1 MSAPHS
7 AALRRFVRNPTAL
20 GGLLFL
26 TMITVLALL
35 APWLYPGDPLAME
48 ADALLWPGQDWHYP
62 LGTDVLGRD
71 VMAGVVHGGR
81 VSLLVGL
88 LASLFGVSLGLG
100 IGALAGYR
108 GGRVDYALQRLI
120 EIFQTM
126 PSFVLLVALVAI
138 AQPSVPTLVLAIGT
152 ISWPTVARL
161 VRAEVRSIR
170 QREYILAARSV
181 GYSHWRIIAVEVL
194 PNILPTLI
202 VTTSIMVA
210 SAVLMESALSF
221 MGLGDPNQ
229 VSWGSMIGSGREQIR
244 TAWYLTAIPGLAIF
258 LTVLAFNLMGDGL
271 TDAFNPHQPHRK
283 PS

>member
-1 MSAPHS
+1 MNAPRRV
-7 AALRRFVRNPTAL
+7 ALGRFVRNPTAI
-20 GGLLFL
+20 GGLIFL
-26 TMITVLALL
+26 LAIALLALL
-35 APWLYPGDPLAME
+35 APLLYPGDPLAME

-62 LGTDVLGRD
+62 LGTDALGRD

-81 VSLLVGL
+81 VSLQVGL
-88 LASLFGVSLGLG
+88 LASLLGVTLGLL
-100 IGALAGYR
+100 IGAVAGYF
-108 GGRVDYALQRLI
+108 GGRIDYALQRLI
-120 EIFQTM
+120 ETFQTM

-138 AQPSVPTLVLAIGT
+138 AQPSVPTLVFAIGI

-170 QREYILAARSV
+170 AREYVLAARSV
-181 GYSHWRIIAVEVL
+181 GYSHARIITYEVL

-244 TAWYLTAIPGLAIF
+244 SAWYLTAIPGLAIF

-271 TDAFNPHQPHRK
+271 TDAFNPTQAQGRK
-283 PS
+283 

>member
-1 MSAPHS
+1 MSAPRS
-7 AALRRFVRNPTAL
+7 AALRRFAGNPTAI

-26 TMITVLALL
+26 LLVSVLALI
-35 APWLYPGDPLAME
+35 APLLFPGDPLAME

-62 LGTDVLGRD
+62 LGTDALGRD
-71 VMAGVVHGGR
+71 VLAGIVHGGR
-81 VSLLVGL
+81 VSLQVGM
-88 LASLFGVSLGLG
+88 LASLFGVSLGLSV
-100 IGALAGYR
+100 GALAGYF

-138 AQPSVPTLVLAIGT
+138 AQPSVPTLIFAIGI

-170 QREYILAARSV
+170 EREYILAARSV
-181 GYSHWRIIAVEVL
+181 GYSQLRIIALEVL

-244 TAWYLTAIPGLAIF
+244 SAWYLTAIPGLAIF
-258 LTVLAFNLMGDGL
+258 LTVLAFNLIGDGL
-271 TDAFNPHQPHRK
+271 TDAFNPHQANGRH
-283 PS
+283 

>member
-1 MSAPHS
+1 MSTPRS
-7 AALRRFVRNPTAL
+7 AALRRFMRNPTAM

-26 TMITVLALL
+26 LIIAALALL
-35 APWLYPGDPLAME
+35 APLLYPGDPLAME

-62 LGTDVLGRD
+62 LGTDALGRD
-71 VMAGVVHGGR
+71 LMAGVVHGGR
-81 VSLLVGL
+81 VSLQVGV
-88 LASLFGVSLGLG
+88 LASLFGVVLGLS
-100 IGALAGYR
+100 IGALAGYF
-108 GGRVDYALQRLI
+108 GGRVDYGLQRLI

-138 AQPSVPTLVLAIGT
+138 AQPSVPTLIFAIGI

-170 QREYILAARSV
+170 EREYILAARSV
-181 GYSHWRIIAVEVL
+181 GYTHLRIIVCEVL

-202 VTTSIMVA
+202 VTASIMVA

-258 LTVLAFNLMGDGL
+258 LTVLAFNLLGDGL
-271 TDAFNPHQPHRK
+271 TDAFNPTLAQGRH
-283 PS
+283 

>member
-1 MSAPHS
+1 MSAPRS
-7 AALRRFVRNPTAL
+7 AALARFIRNPTAF

-26 TMITVLALL
+26 LAIILLALF
-35 APWLYPGDPLAME
+35 APLLYPGDPLAME

-62 LGTDVLGRD
+62 LGTDALGRD
-71 VMAGVVHGGR
+71 VLAGIVHGGR
-81 VSLLVGL
+81 VSLQVGM
-88 LASLFGVSLGLG
+88 LASLFGVLLGLS
-100 IGALAGYR
+100 IGALAGYF
-108 GGRVDYALQRLI
+108 GGRIDYGLQRLI
-120 EIFQTM
+120 EVFQTM

-138 AQPSVPTLVLAIGT
+138 AQPSVPTLIFAIGI

-170 QREYILAARSV
+170 EREYILAARSV
-181 GYSHWRIIAVEVL
+181 GYSHLRIIVREVL

-258 LTVLAFNLMGDGL
+258 FTVLAFNLIGDGL
-271 TDAFNPHQPHRK
+271 TDAFNPTQAQGRH
-283 PS
+283 

>member
-1 MSAPHS
+1 MSTPRS
-7 AALRRFVRNPTAL
+7 AALRRFMRNPTAM
-20 GGLLFL
+20 GGLFFL
-26 TMITVLALL
+26 LIIAALALL
-35 APWLYPGDPLAME
+35 APLLYPGDPLAME

-62 LGTDVLGRD
+62 LGTDALGRD
-71 VMAGVVHGGR
+71 LMAGVVHGGR
-81 VSLLVGL
+81 VSLQVGV
-88 LASLFGVSLGLG
+88 LASLFGVVLGLS
-100 IGALAGYR
+100 IGALAGYF
-108 GGRVDYALQRLI
+108 GGRVDYGLQRLI

-138 AQPSVPTLVLAIGT
+138 AQPSVPTLIFAIGI

-170 QREYILAARSV
+170 EREYILAARSV
-181 GYSHWRIIAVEVL
+181 GYTHLRIIVCEVL

-202 VTTSIMVA
+202 VTASIMVA

-258 LTVLAFNLMGDGL
+258 LTVLAFNLLGDGL
-271 TDAFNPHQPHRK
+271 TDALNPTLAQGRH
-283 PS
+283 

>member
-1 MSAPHS
+1 MSSRRSPAFK
-7 AALRRFVRNPTAL
+7 RFVRNPTAVA
-20 GGLLFL
+20 GLIFL
-26 TMITVLALL
+26 IAITALAVF
-35 APWLYPGDPLAME
+35 APLLYPGDPLSME

-62 LGTDVLGRD
+62 LGTDALGRD

-81 VSLLVGL
+81 VSLQVGI
-88 LASLFGVSLGLG
+88 LASLFGVALGLS
-100 IGALAGYR
+100 IGALAGYF
-108 GGRVDYALQRLI
+108 GGQIDYSLQRLI

-126 PSFVLLVALVAI
+126 PSFVLMVALVAI
-138 AQPSVPTLVLAIGT
+138 AQPSVPTLIFAIGI

-170 QREYILAARSV
+170 EREYILAARSV
-181 GYSHWRIIAVEVL
+181 GYTHLRIIVLEVL

-202 VTTSIMVA
+202 VTASIMVA

-258 LTVLAFNLMGDGL
+258 LTVLAFNLIGDGL
-271 TDAFNPHQPHRK
+271 TDAFNPTHAQGRK
-283 PS
+283 

>member
-1 MSAPHS
+1 M
-7 AALRRFVRNPTAL
+7 
-20 GGLLFL
+20 
-26 TMITVLALL
+26 LA
-35 APWLYPGDPLAME
+35 GI
-48 ADALLWPGQDWHYP
+48 
-62 LGTDVLGRD
+62 
-71 VMAGVVHGGR
+71 VHGGR
-81 VSLLVGL
+81 VSLQVGM
-88 LASLFGVSLGLG
+88 LASLFGVLLGLS
-100 IGALAGYR
+100 IGALAGYF
-108 GGRVDYALQRLI
+108 GGRIDYGLQRLI

-138 AQPSVPTLVLAIGT
+138 AQPSVPTLVFAIGI

-170 QREYILAARSV
+170 EREYILAARSV
-181 GYSHWRIIAVEVL
+181 GYSHLRIIVLEVL

-258 LTVLAFNLMGDGL
+258 LTVLAFNLIGDGL
-271 TDAFNPHQPHRK
+271 TDAFNPTQAQGRH
-283 PS
+283 

>member
-1 MSAPHS
+1 MSTPRS
-7 AALRRFVRNPTAL
+7 AALRRFMRNPTAM

-26 TMITVLALL
+26 LIIAALALL
-35 APWLYPGDPLAME
+35 APLLYPGDPLAME

-62 LGTDVLGRD
+62 LGTDALGRD
-71 VMAGVVHGGR
+71 LMAGVVHGGR
-81 VSLLVGL
+81 VSLQVGV
-88 LASLFGVSLGLG
+88 LASLFGVVLGLS
-100 IGALAGYR
+100 IGALAGYF
-108 GGRVDYALQRLI
+108 GGRVDYGLQRLI

-138 AQPSVPTLVLAIGT
+138 AQPSVPTLIFAIGI

-170 QREYILAARSV
+170 EREYILAARSV
-181 GYSHWRIIAVEVL
+181 GYTHLRIIVCEVL

-202 VTTSIMVA
+202 VTASIMVA

-258 LTVLAFNLMGDGL
+258 LTVLAFNLLGDGL
-271 TDAFNPHQPHRK
+271 TDALNPTLAQGRH
-283 PS
+283 

>member
-1 MSAPHS
+1 MSTPRS
-7 AALRRFVRNPTAL
+7 AALRRFMRNPTAM

-26 TMITVLALL
+26 LIIAALALL
-35 APWLYPGDPLAME
+35 APLLYPGDPLAME

-62 LGTDVLGRD
+62 LGTDALGRD
-71 VMAGVVHGGR
+71 LMAGVVHGGR
-81 VSLLVGL
+81 VSLQVGV
-88 LASLFGVSLGLG
+88 LASLFGVVLGLS
-100 IGALAGYR
+100 IGALAGYF
-108 GGRVDYALQRLI
+108 GGRVDYGLQRLI

-138 AQPSVPTLVLAIGT
+138 AQPSVPTLTFAIGI

-170 QREYILAARSV
+170 EREYILAARSV
-181 GYSHWRIIAVEVL
+181 GYTHLRIIVCEVL

-202 VTTSIMVA
+202 VTASIMVA

-258 LTVLAFNLMGDGL
+258 LTVLAFNLLGDGL
-271 TDAFNPHQPHRK
+271 TDALNPTLAQGRH
-283 PS
+283 

>member
-1 MSAPHS
+1 MSARRSPG
-7 AALRRFVRNPTAL
+7 LRRFLRNPTAL
-20 GGLLFL
+20 AGLAFL
-26 TMITVLALL
+26 MVITLL
-35 APWLYPGDPLAME
+35 AVFAPLIYPGDPLGME

-62 LGTDVLGRD
+62 LGTDALGRD

-81 VSLLVGL
+81 VSLQVGI
-88 LASLFGVSLGLG
+88 LASLFGVLLGLS
-100 IGALAGYR
+100 IGAVAGYF
-108 GGRVDYALQRLI
+108 GGKLDYGLQRLI

-138 AQPSVPTLVLAIGT
+138 AQPSVPTLIFAIGV

-170 QREYILAARSV
+170 EREYILAARSV
-181 GYSHWRIIAVEVL
+181 GYSHLRIIALEVL

-258 LTVLAFNLMGDGL
+258 LTVLAFNLIGDGL
-271 TDAFNPHQPHRK
+271 TDAFNPSRDRASK
-283 PS
+283 

>member
-1 MSAPHS
+1 
-7 AALRRFVRNPTAL
+7 L
-20 GGLLFL
+20 
-26 TMITVLALL
+26 LALT
-35 APWLYPGDPLAME
+35 APLFYPGDPLGME

-62 LGTDVLGRD
+62 LGTDALGRD

-81 VSLLVGL
+81 VSLQVGI
-88 LASLFGVSLGLG
+88 LASLFGVSLGLA
-100 IGALAGYR
+100 IGAAAGYF
-108 GGRVDYALQRLI
+108 GGRIDYLLQRLI

-138 AQPSVPTLVLAIGT
+138 AQPSVPTLIFAIGI

-170 QREYILAARSV
+170 EREYILAARSV
-181 GYSHWRIIAVEVL
+181 GYTHVRIILREVL

-202 VTTSIMVA
+202 VTASIMVA

-258 LTVLAFNLMGDGL
+258 LTVLAFNLIGDGL
-271 TDAFNPHQPHRK
+271 TDAFNPTQAQGRK
-283 PS
+283 

>member
-1 MSAPHS
+1 MSAPRS
-7 AALRRFVRNPTAL
+7 EALRRFVRNPTAL

-26 TMITVLALL
+26 IAISLLALL

-48 ADALLWPGQDWHYP
+48 ADPLLWPGQDWHYP

-88 LASLFGVSLGLG
+88 LASVFGVSLGLG

-170 QREYILAARSV
+170 EREYILAARSV

-258 LTVLAFNLMGDGL
+258 FTVLAFNLIGDGL

-283 PS
+283 TS

>member
-1 MSAPHS
+1 MSKRRSP
-7 AALRRFVRNPTAL
+7 ALQRFLRNPTAL
-20 GGLLFL
+20 AGLVFL
-26 TMITVLALL
+26 VAITLL
-35 APWLYPGDPLAME
+35 AVFAPLLYPGDPLSME

-62 LGTDVLGRD
+62 LGTDALGRD

-81 VSLLVGL
+81 VSLQVGL
-88 LASLFGVSLGLG
+88 LASLFGVLLGLT
-100 IGALAGYR
+100 IGAVAGYF
-108 GGRVDYALQRLI
+108 GGRLDYGLQRLI

-138 AQPSVPTLVLAIGT
+138 AQPSVPTLIFAIGV

-170 QREYILAARSV
+170 EREYILAARSV
-181 GYSHWRIIAVEVL
+181 GYSHLRIIALEVL

-258 LTVLAFNLMGDGL
+258 LTVLAFNLIGDGL
-271 TDAFNPHQPHRK
+271 TDAFNPSRERAAK
-283 PS
+283 

>member
-1 MSAPHS
+1 MST
-7 AALRRFVRNPTAL
+7 LRKFLRNPTAV

-26 TMITVLALL
+26 LSISLLALI
-35 APWLYPGDPLAME
+35 APLLYPGDPLAME
-48 ADALLWPGQDWHYP
+48 ADPLLWPGQDWHYP
-62 LGTDVLGRD
+62 LGTDALGRD
-71 VMAGVVHGGR
+71 LMAGIVHGGR
-81 VSLLVGL
+81 VSLQVGL
-88 LASLFGVSLGLG
+88 LASLFGVTLGVC
-100 IGALAGYR
+100 IGAVAGYF
-108 GGRVDYALQRLI
+108 GGRVDYGLQRLI

-138 AQPSVPTLVLAIGT
+138 AQPSVPTLIFAIGI

-161 VRAEVRSIR
+161 MRAEVRSIR
-170 QREYILAARSV
+170 EREYILAARSV
-181 GYSHWRIIAVEVL
+181 GYSHLRIIALEVL

-202 VTTSIMVA
+202 VTASIMVA

-258 LTVLAFNLMGDGL
+258 LTVLAFNLIGDGL
-271 TDAFNPHQPHRK
+271 TDAFNPTQAQGRK
-283 PS
+283 

>member
-1 MSAPHS
+1 MSRRRSP
-7 AALRRFVRNPTAL
+7 ALQRFLRNPTAL
-20 GGLLFL
+20 AGLVFL
-26 TMITVLALL
+26 VAITLL
-35 APWLYPGDPLAME
+35 AVFAPLLYPGDPLSME

-62 LGTDVLGRD
+62 LGTDALGRD

-81 VSLLVGL
+81 VSLQVGL
-88 LASLFGVSLGLG
+88 LASLFGVLLGLT
-100 IGALAGYR
+100 IGAVAGYF
-108 GGRVDYALQRLI
+108 GGRLDYGLQRLI

-138 AQPSVPTLVLAIGT
+138 AQPSVPTLIFAIGV

-170 QREYILAARSV
+170 EREYILAARSV
-181 GYSHWRIIAVEVL
+181 GYSHRRIIAFEVL

-258 LTVLAFNLMGDGL
+258 LTVLAFNLIGDGL
-271 TDAFNPHQPHRK
+271 TDAFNPSRERAAK
-283 PS
+283 

>member
-1 MSAPHS
+1 MSAPRS
-7 AALRRFVRNPTAL
+7 RALRRFVRNPTAM
-20 GGLLFL
+20 GGSIFLL
-26 TMITVLALL
+26 TITLLALF
-35 APWLYPGDPLAME
+35 APLICPGDPLAME

-62 LGTDVLGRD
+62 LGTDALGRD
-71 VMAGVVHGGR
+71 LLAGVVHGAR
-81 VSLLVGL
+81 VSLQVGL
-88 LASLFGVSLGLG
+88 LASLFGVMLGLA
-100 IGALAGYR
+100 IGAVAGYF
-108 GGRVDYALQRLI
+108 GGRIDYGLQRLI

-138 AQPSVPTLVLAIGT
+138 AQPSVPTLIFAIGI

-170 QREYILAARSV
+170 AREYVLAARSV
-181 GYSHWRIIAVEVL
+181 GYSHARIIALEVL
-194 PNILPTLI
+194 PNLLPTLI

-258 LTVLAFNLMGDGL
+258 LTVLAFNLIGDGL
-271 TDAFNPHQPHRK
+271 TDAFNPTQAQGRK
-283 PS
+283 

>member
-1 MSAPHS
+1 MSGQRSP
-7 AALRRFVRNPTAL
+7 ALRRFVRNPTAL
-20 GGLLFL
+20 AGLVFL
-26 TMITVLALL
+26 IVITLLALT
-35 APWLYPGDPLAME
+35 APLLYPGDPLDME

-62 LGTDVLGRD
+62 LGTDALGRD

-81 VSLLVGL
+81 VSLLVGI
-88 LASLFGVSLGLG
+88 LASLFGVLLGLS
-100 IGALAGYR
+100 IGAMAGYF
-108 GGRVDYALQRLI
+108 GGKIDYALQRLI

-138 AQPSVPTLVLAIGT
+138 AQPSVSTLIFAIGV

-170 QREYILAARSV
+170 EREYILAARSV
-181 GYSHWRIIAVEVL
+181 GYTHLRIIVLEVL

-202 VTTSIMVA
+202 VTASIMVA

-244 TAWYLTAIPGLAIF
+244 TAWYLTAIPGFAIF
-258 LTVLAFNLMGDGL
+258 LTVLAFNLIGDGL
-271 TDAFNPHQPHRK
+271 TDAFNPTHAQGHK
-283 PS
+283 

>member
-1 MSAPHS
+1 MSAPRS
-7 AALRRFVRNPTAL
+7 AALRRFAGNPTAI

-26 TMITVLALL
+26 LLVSVLALI
-35 APWLYPGDPLAME
+35 APLLFPGDPLAME

-62 LGTDVLGRD
+62 LGTDALGRD
-71 VMAGVVHGGR
+71 VLAGIVHGGR
-81 VSLLVGL
+81 VSLQVGM
-88 LASLFGVSLGLG
+88 LASLFGVSLGLS
-100 IGALAGYR
+100 IGALAGYF

-138 AQPSVPTLVLAIGT
+138 AQPSVPTLIFAIGI

-170 QREYILAARSV
+170 EREYILAARSV
-181 GYSHWRIIAVEVL
+181 GYSQLRIIVLEVL

-244 TAWYLTAIPGLAIF
+244 SAWYLTAIPGLAIF
-258 LTVLAFNLMGDGL
+258 LTVLAFNLIGDGL
-271 TDAFNPHQPHRK
+271 TDAFNPHQANGRH
-283 PS
+283 

>member
-1 MSAPHS
+1 MSAPRS
-7 AALRRFVRNPTAL
+7 AALRRFAGNPTAI

-26 TMITVLALL
+26 LLVSVLALI
-35 APWLYPGDPLAME
+35 APLLFPGDPLAME

-62 LGTDVLGRD
+62 LGTDALGRD
-71 VMAGVVHGGR
+71 VLAGIVHGGR
-81 VSLLVGL
+81 VSLQVGM
-88 LASLFGVSLGLG
+88 LASLFGVSLGLSV
-100 IGALAGYR
+100 GALAGYF

-138 AQPSVPTLVLAIGT
+138 AQPSVPTLIFAIGI

-170 QREYILAARSV
+170 EREYILAARSV
-181 GYSHWRIIAVEVL
+181 GYSQLRIIVLEVL

-244 TAWYLTAIPGLAIF
+244 SAWYLTAIPGLAIF
-258 LTVLAFNLMGDGL
+258 LTVLAFNLIGDGL
-271 TDAFNPHQPHRK
+271 TDAFNPHQANGRH
-283 PS
+283 

>member
-1 MSAPHS
+1 MSAPRS
-7 AALRRFVRNPTAL
+7 TALRRFVRNPTAF

-26 TMITVLALL
+26 LAITLLALF
-35 APWLYPGDPLAME
+35 APLLYPGDPLAME

-62 LGTDVLGRD
+62 LGTDALGRD
-71 VMAGVVHGGR
+71 VLAGIVHGGR
-81 VSLLVGL
+81 VSLQVGM
-88 LASLFGVSLGLG
+88 LASLFGVLLGLC
-100 IGALAGYR
+100 IGALAGYF
-108 GGRVDYALQRLI
+108 GGRIDYGLQRLI
-120 EIFQTM
+120 EVFQTM

-138 AQPSVPTLVLAIGT
+138 AQPSVPALIFAIGI

-170 QREYILAARSV
+170 EREYILAARSV
-181 GYSHWRIIAVEVL
+181 GYSHLRIIVLEVL

-258 LTVLAFNLMGDGL
+258 FTVLAFNLIGDGL
-271 TDAFNPHQPHRK
+271 TDAFNPTQAQGRH
-283 PS
+283 